1 MATLSI
7 AFSPHDATEPK
18 KAELYHQGVHDHI
31 KPHFWKPDLKSLK
44 KLKDIIAVNP
54 ASKPKNLL
62 VGTIDRP
69 SVANIHPSLG
79 NLNTVGYYR
88 RSFLKNNDLSLG
100 DIFKLEESVKE
111 RFFSSTSLSSKDA
124 HITIQTSFMKEQ
136 QCQWI
141 DTGFQSDSIH
151 GFVVDTKFQDI
162 NVTFTSGKCKILNR
176 NVPIAI
182 SIMFDIA
189 RALQEALFG
198 FSEILC
204 IQNF

>member
-1 MATLSI
+1 
-7 AFSPHDATEPK
+7 
-18 KAELYHQGVHDHI
+18 ELYHQGVHDHI
-31 KPHFWKPDLKSLK
+31 KPHFWKPGLKSLK

-54 ASKPKNLL
+54 ASKPKDLL

-79 NLNTVGYYR
+79 NLNTVG
-88 RSFLKNNDLSLG
+88 

-111 RFFSSTSLSSKDA
+111 RFFRSTSLSSEDA
-124 HITIQTSFMKEQ
+124 HTCITIQISFMKEQ

-151 GFVVDTKFQDI
+151 GFVIDTKFQDI
-162 NVTFTSGKCKILNR
+162 NVTFTHID
-176 NVPIAI
+176 NVW
-182 SIMFDIA
+182 DIA
-189 RALQEALFG
+189 GALQEALFG